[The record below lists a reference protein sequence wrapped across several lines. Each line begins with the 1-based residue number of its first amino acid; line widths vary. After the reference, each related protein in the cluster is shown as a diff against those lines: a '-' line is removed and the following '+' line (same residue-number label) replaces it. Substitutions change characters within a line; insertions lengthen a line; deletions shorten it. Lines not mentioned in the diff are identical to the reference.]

1 MGLYGDKKDYEE
13 IVKENIEKARLLYSV
28 PEENREQ
35 LLQLLTE
42 KENIIKKNGLF
53 ASFQL
58 KKINKKINKLK
69 SCQ

>member
-28 PEENREQ
+28 PEQNREK

-53 ASFQL
+53 ANLQL